1 MKDGKETCFECAKN
15 QQSARSHKI
24 YINIQYKTTTPHNL
38 HKKDHEQKYKYLI
51 YLIYIIPTKGHIY
64 RFFSVIFTI
73 EMTQI
78 SEQVSVQN
86 SRKSNW

>member
-24 YINIQYKTTTPHNL
+24 YKIYTNKTTTPHNL

-51 YLIYIIPTKGHIY
+51 
-64 RFFSVIFTI
+64 
-73 EMTQI
+73 
-78 SEQVSVQN
+78 
-86 SRKSNW
+86 